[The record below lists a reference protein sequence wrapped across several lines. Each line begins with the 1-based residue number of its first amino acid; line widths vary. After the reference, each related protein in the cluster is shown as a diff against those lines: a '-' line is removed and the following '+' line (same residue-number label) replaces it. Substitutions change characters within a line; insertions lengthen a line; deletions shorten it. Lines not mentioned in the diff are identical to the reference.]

1 MLDLNNFLPL
11 NSVDQVDALIDHLK
25 EYQSHQL
32 EIMEGEIL
40 MEIRKVKMQFYFKEQ
55 FSLILS
61 DSKPVLRP
69 RKFPKIFVKE
79 FDTMENLKELKGSFA
94 GYRLDEVAKELNRP
108 VGQLIR
114 FLADR
119 KVNVNEETVLTE
131 KAANILKSYAKNIL
145 ELNGRKEKITE
156 RDAKLQRVGNGILE
170 EKFKPSRGKEGNYA
184 KLIYTR
190 PKL

>member
-1 MLDLNNFLPL
+1 MIDLNKFLPL

-40 MEIRKVKMQFYFKEQ
+40 MEIRKVKIQFYFKEK
-55 FSLILS
+55 FCLILS

-145 ELNGRKEKITE
+145 ELNGRKEKVAE
-156 RDAKLQRVGNGILE
+156 REAKLQRVGNGILE

-190 PKL
+190 PKS

>member
-1 MLDLNNFLPL
+1 MLDLNKFLPL
-11 NSVDQVDALIDHLK
+11 NSVDQVYALIDHLK
-25 EYQSHQL
+25 EYPSHQL

-40 MEIRKVKMQFYFKEQ
+40 MDIRKVKMQFYFKEQ

-108 VGQLIR
+108 IGQLIR

-145 ELNGRKEKITE
+145 ELNGRKEKIAE
-156 RDAKLQRVGNGILE
+156 REAKLQRVGNGILE

-190 PKL
+190 PKS

>member
-1 MLDLNNFLPL
+1 MLDLNKFLPL

-25 EYQSHQL
+25 EYQSQQL
-32 EIMEGEIL
+32 EIMEGEFL

-79 FDTMENLKELKGSFA
+79 FDTMENLKEPKGSFV

-114 FLADR
+114 FVADR
-119 KVNVNEETVLTE
+119 KVNVNDETVLTE

-145 ELNGRKEKITE
+145 EFNGRKEKIAE
-156 RDAKLQRVGNGILE
+156 REAKLQRVGNGILE
-170 EKFKPSRGKEGNYA
+170 EKFKPSHGKEGNYA
-184 KLIYTR
+184 KIIYTR
-190 PKL
+190 PKS